1 MKQCLLF
8 AALILCAQSLFSQEI
23 PAKKKALSLA
33 ALKEATSIKAVLP
46 DFDFDAVC
54 TVESYVVLVI
64 PRRDDPV
71 QYNVVGSDFP
81 NIVKQRFKT
90 LEAGTMVN
98 IMNIKSRC
106 PLDVAARDIGS
117 LNFLVK

>member
-1 MKQCLLF
+1 MKQHMLF
-8 AALILCAQSLFSQEI
+8 AALILCAQFSYAQDNTT
-23 PAKKKALSLA
+23 KTKSLSLT
-33 ALKEATSIKAVLP
+33 ALKEATSIKAILP

-54 TVESYVVLVI
+54 NVESYDVLVI

-71 QYNVVGSDFP
+71 QYKVVGSDFP
-81 NIVKQRFKT
+81 SILRQRFKT
-90 LEAGTMVN
+90 LEAGTVVN

-106 PLDVAARDIGS
+106 PKDPAARDIGS